1 MKTATTTQAKN
12 GLSALLR
19 DVQRGE
25 TVLIL
30 SRGKPIARLQPA
42 NEGDLSGDA
51 GRVARL
57 TGAGV
62 LRPPRD
68 PRPNPL
74 LDEPPPSVPESASL
88 LAALL
93 QERSEAR

>member
-30 SRGKPIARLQPA
+30 SRGKPIARLQPVD
-42 NEGDLSGDA
+42 NSDLSDDA

-57 TGAGV
+57 TAAGI
-62 LRPPRD
+62 LLPPRD

-74 LDEPPPSVPESASL
+74 LDEPPPSVSDSAGL